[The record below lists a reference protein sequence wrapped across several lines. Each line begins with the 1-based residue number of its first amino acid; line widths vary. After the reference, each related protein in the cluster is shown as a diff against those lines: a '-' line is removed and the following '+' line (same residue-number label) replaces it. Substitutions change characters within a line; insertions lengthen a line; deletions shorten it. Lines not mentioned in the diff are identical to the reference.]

1 MGELETV
8 FKTNFGTIDWIIV
21 FVYICIPVVIG
32 IWVRK
37 YITQL
42 SDFLVAGRSLRLF
55 LAIATMTGTELGLVT
70 VMYNSELG
78 FKHGFSAF
86 HVGVIE
92 AICVLAIGLTGFIV
106 YKLRQM
112 EIMTIPEFYE
122 RRFGKRTRIIGGT
135 ILALGGIL
143 NMGLFLQAG
152 ARFMM
157 GVTGYANAAGAKV
170 FMSVMLIMVLIY
182 TVYGGMISVVLNDF
196 LQFVVLS
203 IGMIVGSYFAISA
216 IGWDKLFEIPKAVNN
231 QSWFSPVAEGSDFG
245 SIYVLFMVIVSLSA
259 AALWQSGTIRAL
271 SAKSPKI
278 AKQLYAW
285 SSISYLARR
294 IIPMLWG
301 ICAFIFFSHML
312 IPSTEKAVI
321 GVFQGAEPLKS
332 PQYGMPI
339 FIGKVIGTG
348 WLGLLAAGMFA
359 AFMSTHDSY
368 LLCWSSV
375 ITQDIV
381 SPLRKKGLSDK
392 KRILITRISIVVI
405 GLFLLIWGLW
415 FEAPVSLWNYM
426 AVTGT
431 IYLAG
436 AFTVVVAGLYWK
448 KASSTGAI
456 IALFAGLIAVLGI
469 GPWTNIDKAFKLDE
483 KSFISLNAKGAPPEI
498 VNKLKELENE
508 IILGKENFIE
518 AIESRIGKEQAP
530 TYDSLIIACA
540 KQGIRYSITEQ
551 SMLDLKSKKLPDN
564 IIQKLAPI
572 QNKIF
577 VGKENFIENINIL
590 MDKNEHPRYRSS
602 IILCAADRVPW
613 YLTDKF
619 IGVATFFIAFAGMI
633 FGSLLFPDKNK
644 SAEARS

>member
-1 MGELETV
+1 MGELEAV
-8 FKTNFGTIDWIIV
+8 FKTNFATIDWIIV
-21 FVYICIPVVIG
+21 MVYICIPVVIG
-32 IWVRK
+32 IVVSK
-37 YITQL
+37 YIHQL

-92 AICVLAIGLTGFIV
+92 SICVLAIGLTGFIV

-112 EIMTIPEFYE
+112 KVMTIPEFYE
-122 RRFGKRTRIIGGT
+122 KRFGRNVRIIGGI

-152 ARFMM
+152 SRFMM
-157 GVTGYANAAGAKV
+157 GITGYSNPAGLKL
-170 FMSVMLIMVLIY
+170 FMSAMLVMVLVY
-182 TVYGGMISVVLNDF
+182 TVLGGMVSVVLNDF
-196 LQFVVLS
+196 MQFIVLS
-203 IGMIVGSYFAISA
+203 IGMLIGSYFAIDA
-216 IGWDKLFEIPKAVNN
+216 IGWDKLFEIPATVDNI
-231 QSWFSPVAEGSDFG
+231 SWFSPIAEGSGFG
-245 SIYVLFMVIVSLSA
+245 TIYVFFMVVVSLSA

-285 SSISYLARR
+285 SSVSYLARR

-301 ICAFIFFSHML
+301 VCAFIFVSHTLLPETQKLM
-312 IPSTEKAVI
+312 VD
-321 GVFQGAEPLKS
+321 VFQGPDPLNS
-332 PQYGMPI
+332 QFGMPI
-339 FIGKVIGTG
+339 FIAKVIPSGL
-348 WLGLLAAGMFA
+348 LGLLAAGMFA

-381 SPLRKKGLSDK
+381 APLKKNSLSDK
-392 KRILITRISIVVI
+392 MRILITRVCIVLI

-448 KASSTGAI
+448 QASSTGAM
-456 IALFAGLIAVLGI
+456 IALFAGLIAILGL
-469 GPWTNIDKAFKLDE
+469 GPWTT
-483 KSFISLNAKGAPPEI
+483 G
-498 VNKLKELENE
+498 
-508 IILGKENFIE
+508 
-518 AIESRIGKEQAP
+518 
-530 TYDSLIIACA
+530 
-540 KQGIRYSITEQ
+540 
-551 SMLDLKSKKLPDN
+551 DN
-564 IIQKLAPI
+564 
-572 QNKIF
+572 
-577 VGKENFIENINIL
+577 
-590 MDKNEHPRYRSS
+590 
-602 IILCAADRVPW
+602 VPW

-619 IGVATFFIAFAGMI
+619 IGVITFVIAFLGMI
-633 FGSLLFPDKNK
+633 VGSILFPDKHK
-644 SAEARS
+644 SKEVL